1 LIVLIRPVVLL
12 VCVVFAGTGVARAQ
26 GLAGGAQPPTKGAL
40 YRDGQSGRYLLGG
53 TWLYRPDP
61 GDVGVALGW
70 WRDISATGGWS
81 AVAVPSAYNSGD
93 FSPASMQGSIGW
105 YRRDFTLP
113 SEAFARYVSIGAR
126 RWIVRFESINY
137 RATVWLN
144 GRLVGRHVGEDLPFE
159 FDLADVR
166 RGANRLIVRVD
177 SRRLTTDLPPGPG
190 SGWWNYG
197 GILREVY
204 LRAVQRADIAWVLV
218 RPSLPCPH
226 CAASIHEQVLV
237 RNVTGGPATVQ
248 LRGLYGSVP
257 LDFGV
262 ARIAPHAT
270 WTAEGVARI
279 ARPRLWSID
288 HPALYRATLRLSDEL
303 GRPLGGYVTYNGIRS
318 ITLKRGR
325 VMLNGRLLSL
335 RGVELR
341 EQDLR
346 LGAALDPAHLG
357 RLVSWVRALGATV
370 IRSDA
375 LNPEIEEMADRYGIL
390 LWSDIPVTQQGN
402 NQDPS
407 QPAWAASALGLL
419 RDNILSNG
427 NHPSVFVWSIANELP
442 TPATDADAAYIAR
455 GAALAHSLD
464 PTRPVAM
471 AVSDWPGLA
480 CDQAYAPLDAIGI
493 NEYFGWYNAGGG
505 ATDDRDAL
513 SPFLDSAR
521 ACYPNKALFITEFGF
536 DGSRN
541 GPVEERGTYRFQA
554 DAAAYHLGVFASKQ
568 WLSGAIY
575 FLLQDSISYVGY
587 TGGNPWPDPPFN
599 HKGLLDFQG
608 NPKPAWKVVASI
620 YRRTVQIAPPSRPVR
635 RRRPVKH

>member
-1 LIVLIRPVVLL
+1 LIVPVRVVVLL
-12 VCVVFAGTGVARAQ
+12 VCVAFAGSGIARAQ
-26 GLAGGAQPPTKGAL
+26 ALVDRAQPPTKGAL

-53 TWLYRPDP
+53 TWLYRADP
-61 GDVGVALGW
+61 GDVGVTVGW

-81 AVAVPSAYNSGD
+81 PVAMPSAYNSGD
-93 FSPASMQGSIGW
+93 FSPASTQGSIGW

-113 SEAFARYVSIGAR
+113 AGAFARYVPVGAR

-144 GRLVGRHVGEDLPFE
+144 GRLVGGHVGPNLPFE
-159 FDLADVR
+159 LDLSGVR

-177 SRRLTTDLPPGPG
+177 SRRLPGDLPPGPG
-190 SGWWNYG
+190 SGWWNFG

-204 LRAVQRADIAWVLV
+204 LRAVQRADIAQVLV
-218 RPSLPCPH
+218 RPLLPCPD
-226 CAASIHEQVLV
+226 CAATIQERVLV
-237 RNVTGGPATVQ
+237 RNVTGAPATVQ
-248 LRGLYGSVP
+248 LHGLYGSV
-257 LDFGV
+257 LLNFGV

-270 WTAEGVARI
+270 WTAEASARI

-288 HPALYRATLRLSDEL
+288 SPALYRATVTLSDKL
-303 GRPLGGYVTYNGIRS
+303 GRPLGAYVTYSGIRS

-325 VMLNGRLLSL
+325 LLLNGRLLSL

-346 LGAALDPAHLG
+346 LGAALDPAHLQ
-357 RLVSWVRALGATV
+357 RLVAWVRALGATL
-370 IRSDA
+370 IRSDP
-375 LNPEIEEMADRYGIL
+375 LNPEIEELADRYGIL

-402 NQDPS
+402 NEDPS
-407 QPAWAASALGLL
+407 QTGWAASALGLL
-419 RDNILSNG
+419 ADNIRSNE
-427 NHPSVFVWSIANELP
+427 NHPSVFIWSIANELP

-464 PTRPVAM
+464 PTRPVGM

-480 CDQAYAPLDAIGI
+480 CQQAYAPLDAIGI

-521 ACYPNKALFITEFGF
+521 ACYPNKALLITEFGF

-541 GPVEERGTYRFQA
+541 GPVEERGTYRFQT

-575 FLLQDSISYVGY
+575 FLLQDSISFLGY

-608 NPKPAWKVVASI
+608 NQKPAWNVIASI
-620 YRRTVQIAPPSRPVR
+620 YRRTVQIGPPDP
-635 RRRPVKH
+635 RRRPRMAQN